1 MKPGSKAWKNFMAKL
16 YGIGAAV
23 VIIGALFKIQHWPFA
38 NAMLIVGLGTEAFIF
53 FFSAFEP
60 PHEDPDWSLVYPE
73 LAHGDGGDDEDD
85 EEELEAL
92 VLDDSRPVSEQLD
105 DMLEQAKIGPELIKS
120 LGDGMRALGDQA
132 TKLAQSTDA
141 AVVTTEY
148 VDVIKNAT
156 IKVGSLSD
164 SYETASHAL
173 LGIANPED
181 GVSAGENLKK
191 MSENLKSLND
201 MYELQLQG
209 SADSLKEANRLFSG
223 VGELVQN
230 LSESV
235 SDTREYRDNISE
247 LSKNL
252 SSLNKVYGNML
263 NAMSFNPSND

>member
-23 VIIGALFKIQHWPFA
+23 VIIGALFKIQHWPGA
-38 NAMLIVGLGTEAFIF
+38 NAMLIVGLGVEAFIF

-73 LAHGDGGDDEDD
+73 LAHGHGGDDDD
-85 EEELEAL
+85 EEEELPAL
-92 VLDDSRPVSEQLD
+92 TLDDDRPVSEQLD

-120 LGDGMRALGDQA
+120 LGDGMRALGEQA
-132 TKLAQSTDA
+132 SKLSEVSDA
-141 AVVTTEY
+141 AVVTNEY
-148 VDVIKNAT
+148 VDSIKNAT
-156 IKVGSLSD
+156 HRVGGLSE

-181 GVSAGENLKK
+181 GMSAGENLKR
-191 MSENLKSLND
+191 MSENLKALND

-209 SADSLKEANRLFSG
+209 SSDNLKEANRLFSG

-235 SDTREYRDNISE
+235 NDTREYRDNISE
-247 LSKNL
+247 LAKNL

-263 NAMSFNPSND
+263 NAMNFNPSND